1 MAVELTQHFSLEELT
16 RSEAGLRRG
25 IPNVPNAGEIANL
38 QRLCETILEPIRAL
52 LNVPMHVNSG
62 YRCPAVNAA
71 VGGKSNSAHL
81 DGRACDFV
89 PVGMGLNHAMGLI
102 RASGIP
108 FDQLILEYETWIHVS
123 IARVGSDP
131 RGQVLVISKSA

>member
-1 MAVELTQHFSLEELT
+1 MAVELTEHFNLEEMT

-25 IPNVPNAGEIANL
+25 LTNVPNAGEIDNL
-38 QRLCETILEPIRAL
+38 RRLCETILEPVRAL

-71 VGGKSNSAHL
+71 VGGKGNSAHL

-89 PVGMGLNHAMGLI
+89 PIGVSLDHAMGLI
-102 RASGIP
+102 RHSGLP
-108 FDQLILEYETWIHVS
+108 FDQLILEYGTWIHIA
-123 IARVGSDP
+123 IARYGVDP
-131 RGQVLVISKSA
+131 RQEVLVIG

>member
-1 MAVELTQHFSLEELT
+1 MTVGLTEHFSLVEMT

-38 QRLCETILEPIRAL
+38 QRLCETVLEPIRAL

-71 VGGKSNSAHL
+71 VGGKGNSAHL

-89 PVGMGLNHAMGLI
+89 PMGMSLDHAMGLI
-102 RASGIP
+102 QHSGLP
-108 FDQLILEYETWIHVS
+108 FDQLILEYGAWIHVS
-123 IARVGSDP
+123 IARTGSDP
-131 RGQVLVISKSA
+131 RGQVLVIGSAS